1 MDIINPVAEAHF
13 VQDWEFNFQNG
24 STLIITV
31 DTLQGDTCEFSE
43 SASMVRFYLAEKPSS
58 VDPDGTLEA
67 EDVWVPVRD
76 TVIRRRNRLVEENTL
91 EEKEE
96 WNRVLRDLS
105 DSKVRH

>member
-1 MDIINPVAEAHF
+1 MDIRNPVMESHF
-13 VQDWEFNFQNG
+13 VTDWEFNFQNG

-31 DTLQGDTCEFSE
+31 DSLQGDTCEFSE
-43 SASMVRFYLAEKPSS
+43 TATMVKFFLAEKPSS

-67 EDVWVPVRD
+67 EDVWVPTKD
-76 TVIRRRNRLVEENTL
+76 TVIRRRNRLVEETTL

-105 DSKVRH
+105 DTKLRH